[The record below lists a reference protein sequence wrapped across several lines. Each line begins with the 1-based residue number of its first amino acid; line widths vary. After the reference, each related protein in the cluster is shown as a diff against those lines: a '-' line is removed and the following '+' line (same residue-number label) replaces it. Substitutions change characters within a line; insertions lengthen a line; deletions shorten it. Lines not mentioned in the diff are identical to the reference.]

1 MTDRSVLPLPIP
13 ASLYRTPRTPAAQVA
28 QSKIL
33 QAHELLGAAHPKL
46 DIYHTRGTDPL
57 KRLAATEA
65 AREAKDPCRSP
76 GALRASAR
84 HD

>member
-1 MTDRSVLPLPIP
+1 MTDDRS
-13 ASLYRTPRTPAAQVA
+13 AAQVA

-33 QAHELLGAAHPKL
+33 QAHELLGAAHTKL

-65 AREAKDPCRSP
+65 AREAKDLLDDACEL
-76 GALRASAR
+76 LRTGR
-84 HD
+84 RPRFP